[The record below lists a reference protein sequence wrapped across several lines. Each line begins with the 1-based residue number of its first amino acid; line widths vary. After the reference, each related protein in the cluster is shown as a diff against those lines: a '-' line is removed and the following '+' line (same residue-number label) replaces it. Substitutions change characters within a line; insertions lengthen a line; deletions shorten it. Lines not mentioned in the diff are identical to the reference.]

1 MIMANREFLK
11 NRNIDERNSLPDLMQ
26 NISPD
31 SEEEINFIDHSIY
44 YTDQDYKECISRSKG
59 ALRML
64 NLNCAGLNAKFDNL
78 KIFLAECNNN
88 FFPLHVITL
97 QETHINSNADV
108 QYFELPG
115 YTLVYDLARINS
127 FGGVAIYVHDSFSFT
142 RLDIDKF
149 KQDSSV
155 YESMYL
161 EIYNKDVRFHKYVI
175 GSVYRRPSDLLDD
188 LTQFNEEFSV
198 TLSNIHAVSRQAYV
212 NGDYNI
218 DLLQLHTNTH
228 YNAFYE
234 NITAQGFFPK
244 ITRPTRSFGNSHK
257 LIDNVLTNN
266 LCKQH
271 TSGILTHQ
279 ISDHFMSFSIVE
291 GNIKNI
297 KEPVK
302 YIEVQNINS
311 ASIINFKNSVG
322 NSNLFSQFDL
332 SLDANPNDNY
342 NILSSILE
350 QAKNKHIPKRIQRLN
365 RRKHFIEPWM
375 NRELLTLINKKN
387 DKYRDWKS
395 TNNDVEYE
403 VKKFNFKTF
412 ERIVKENIRAAKRE
426 YYFKTFTAQKRDM
439 KKTWK
444 TIDETLNRRKNKSKF
459 PSEFIVNNRSITD
472 HKEIADQF
480 NIFFSNIGSTLS
492 HSIEIN
498 DNTLDF
504 TDYLNNPTEHRFNFN
519 RITESETLSII
530 NKLKSKN
537 SSGKDE
543 ISNKLLKSIKDEIAK
558 PLTII
563 INQSLKTGIFPEA
576 LKIAKVKPLYKK
588 GDNFCLNNYRP
599 ISLLPTISKIFERV
613 MFTQLYSYLNA
624 HNLLSEQQYG
634 FRSQHST
641 ELACVKLVDYITT
654 EMDNI
659 KKIKTPTAIF
669 LDLSKAFDTL
679 NFNIL
684 LNKLQYYGI
693 HGIAL
698 SLIKSYLTNRFQ
710 YVQFE
715 NSESDLLEIKT
726 GIPQGSILG
735 PLFFSIMI
743 NDLVKSSNKFKF
755 LMYADDTTIYFNLE
769 DFPLEDREVLIN
781 DELEKVNKWLKL
793 NKLAVNVDKTK
804 SMLFHKRRPVIPIQ
818 FSMNNRVIDVVQHF
832 NYLGIMLDADMS
844 WKTHVAMVRNKL
856 SRINGILHRLKY
868 IYPQNV
874 LITLYKSLFVPH
886 INYGSLVWGHAGGAL
901 DKIKKKAVRTIT
913 YSNYA
918 AHSEPLLKEL
928 NLLKVKDLF
937 ELKILKFLF
946 KLYHNTLPPYFNS
959 YRSYFEKIV
968 TPYTLRPH
976 PLPVPRVSHVFAE
989 AGLLYKLVVTKNK
1002 FAASD
1007 EVISCRIND
1016 QSYSLIGFNQYVI
1029 KKMVDGYSYV
1039 CVLNHCHTCG
1049 RA

>member
-1 MIMANREFLK
+1 M
-11 NRNIDERNSLPDLMQ
+11 
-26 NISPD
+26 
-31 SEEEINFIDHSIY
+31 
-44 YTDQDYKECISRSKG
+44 
-59 ALRML
+59 
-64 NLNCAGLNAKFDNL
+64 
-78 KIFLAECNNN
+78 
-88 FFPLHVITL
+88 
-97 QETHINSNADV
+97 
-108 QYFELPG
+108 
-115 YTLVYDLARINS
+115 
-127 FGGVAIYVHDSFSFT
+127 
-142 RLDIDKF
+142 
-149 KQDSSV
+149 
-155 YESMYL
+155 
-161 EIYNKDVRFHKYVI
+161 NK
-175 GSVYRRPSDLLDD
+175 
-188 LTQFNEEFSV
+188 
-198 TLSNIHAVSRQAYV
+198 
-212 NGDYNI
+212 
-218 DLLQLHTNTH
+218 
-228 YNAFYE
+228 
-234 NITAQGFFPK
+234 
-244 ITRPTRSFGNSHK
+244 
-257 LIDNVLTNN
+257 
-266 LCKQH
+266 
-271 TSGILTHQ
+271 
-279 ISDHFMSFSIVE
+279 
-291 GNIKNI
+291 
-297 KEPVK
+297 
-302 YIEVQNINS
+302 
-311 ASIINFKNSVG
+311 
-322 NSNLFSQFDL
+322 
-332 SLDANPNDNY
+332 
-342 NILSSILE
+342 
-350 QAKNKHIPKRIQRLN
+350 
-365 RRKHFIEPWM
+365 
-375 NRELLTLINKKN
+375 ELLTLISKKN

-403 VKKFNFKTF
+403 VKKINFKTF
-412 ERIVKENIRAAKRE
+412 EKIVKDNIRAAKRE
-426 YYFKTFTAQKRDM
+426 YYFKTFTSQKNDM

-459 PSEFIVNNRSITD
+459 PSEFVVNNRSIAD
-472 HKEIADQF
+472 QKEIADQF

-492 HSIEIN
+492 DSIEIA
-498 DNTLDF
+498 DSTLDF
-504 TDYLNNPTEHRFNFN
+504 TDYLNNPTEHHFNFN
-519 RITESETLSII
+519 TITESETLSII
-530 NKLKSKN
+530 NKLKNKN

-563 INQSLKTGIFPEA
+563 INQSLKTGVFPDA
-576 LKIAKVKPLYKK
+576 LKIAKFKPLYKK

-624 HNLLSEQQYG
+624 NNLLSEQQYG
-634 FRSQHST
+634 FRSHHST
-641 ELACVKLVDYITT
+641 ELAYVKLVDYITT

-684 LNKLQYYGI
+684 LNKLQYYVIDGI
-693 HGIAL
+693 SL
-698 SLIKSYLTNRFQ
+698 SLIRSYLTDRFQ

-743 NDLVKSSNKFKF
+743 NDLVNSSNKFKF
-755 LMYADDTTIYFNLE
+755 LMYADDITIYFNLE
-769 DFPLEDREVLIN
+769 DFPIENKELLIN
-781 DELEKVNKWLKL
+781 NELEKVNKWLKL

-804 SMLFHKRRPVIPIQ
+804 SMLFHKRRPVTPIQ
-818 FSMNNRVIDVVQHF
+818 FSMNNRIIDVVQYF

-868 IYPQNV
+868 IYPQSI

-886 INYGSLVWGHAGGAL
+886 INYGSLLWGHTGGAL
-901 DKIKKKAVRTIT
+901 DKIQKKAVRTIT
-913 YSNYA
+913 YSNCI

-937 ELKILKFLF
+937 ELKNLKFLF
-946 KLYHNTLPPYFNS
+946 KLYHNNLPPYFNS
-959 YRSYFEKIV
+959 YRSHLEKIV

-989 AGLLYKLVVTKNK
+989 AGLLYKLVVIKNK

-1007 EVISCRIND
+1007 EVISFRIND

-1029 KKMVDGYSYV
+1029 KKMVDSYSYV